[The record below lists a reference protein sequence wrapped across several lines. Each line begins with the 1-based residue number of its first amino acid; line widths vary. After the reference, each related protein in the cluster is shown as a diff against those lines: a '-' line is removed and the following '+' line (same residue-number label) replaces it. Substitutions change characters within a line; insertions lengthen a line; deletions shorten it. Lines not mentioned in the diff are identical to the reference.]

1 MNGETT
7 MLSRKTRQQ
16 AIELMQ
22 AVNVGVVR
30 LFSPG
35 GAAMLEEGIAA
46 LSAIRDLCQQEL
58 PAERFGFYRDA
69 MDTLDIALKRLQSD
83 GGSDIAELC
92 HQLLEGLIRE
102 LRAEP
107 VKKELVFLPYKASM
121 WDSLESIWQ
130 AAVADKEH
138 CNAYVVAIPYADLT
152 PEHTAKEWHCE
163 KELFPKYV
171 PVLDFRT
178 VNLEKMHPDVIFIHN
193 PYDGTNRVTSV
204 DSHYYSSEL
213 KKYTETLVY
222 VPYFVSGPG
231 ITPALCQAPGI
242 VNADYVIVESQ
253 VVKTRYEWYYP
264 DKRFS
269 SDKFRVLGS
278 PKYDKVKNGT
288 KKTYPLPEAWRRR
301 VMEKKIILY
310 NTSLGAV
317 LEVGEIANTK
327 LRAVFDFFR
336 RRKDVVLWWRPHPL
350 MKATLDSMR
359 PQMAVAYRKLE
370 KEYCEGNWG
379 IYDDTPDVTRAV
391 IWADAYYGDA
401 SSVENL
407 FQKLDKPI
415 MRENFFCREDQK
427 WQPRWFTYMFAE
439 QRVVWF
445 LSEISGTCPGLFQ
458 MDLNT
463 DQVTFCGQLLSEDE
477 TWGLCHGVTH
487 NVLAKIQNK
496 IVMAPCFSK
505 LGFIEYDC
513 ISQTFTKHTPPREFW
528 RLAAQRDNVSAFAQA
543 VVYKQS
549 AFFIGNYQG
558 IIVEYNEQEGRYR
571 YHTNWAS
578 PLLET
583 LTVTD
588 LHFRSY
594 GSFLQG
600 NRLYLPVEEKAVLI
614 ALNLDTME
622 AELLN
627 LPFSDR
633 VSYITRDK
641 HDFLLLSALDHTLI
655 RWNQE
660 TGEFRRIELPV
671 GRSGEDVVCGCVSW
685 GQRVD
690 IFPSVGYVSPMCV
703 QENRAEVWRESEPFW
718 GKEGAMSEAPVN
730 FVMTVPDEG
739 HGFVFH
745 TISRILTEFDLCTG
759 KILAHVQ
766 RVRPFSPALTKVKC
780 LDEGEILSLEDF
792 LAMKK
797 TAQAPSQPIEVA
809 GDKIYRAV
817 VQGSGYDNV

>member
-22 AVNVGVVR
+22 AVNVGIVR

-269 SDKFRVLGS
+269 SDKFRVFGS

-288 KKTYPLPEAWRRR
+288 KKTYPLPSAWRRR

-359 PQMAVAYRKLE
+359 PHLAMEYRRIE

-407 FQKLDKPI
+407 FQKLNKPI
-415 MRENFFCREDQK
+415 MRENFFCRADQK
-427 WQPRWFTYMFAE
+427 WQPRWFTYMIVDKRTA
-439 QRVVWF
+439 WF

-458 MDLNT
+458 MDLDT
-463 DQVTFCGQLLSEDE
+463 DEVTFYGQLLPEDE
-477 TWGLCHGVTH
+477 AQGLPHGLTH

-496 IVMAPCFSK
+496 IVMAPCFST

-513 ISQTFTKHTPPREFW
+513 ANQTFTEHDSPQELW
-528 RLAAQRDNVSAFAQA
+528 CLAAQKEEAAAFAQA
-543 VVYKQS
+543 IVYRQS

-558 IIVEYNEQEGRYR
+558 IIVEYEGKEGRYQ
-571 YHTNWAS
+571 YHTTWAS
-578 PLLET
+578 RLQPDFSL
-583 LTVTD
+583 TD
-588 LHFRSY
+588 LHFRPYSAC
-594 GSFLQG
+594 LRG
-600 NRLYLPVEEKAVLI
+600 NVIYLPIENKAVIL

-622 AELLN
+622 AELIK
-627 LPFSDR
+627 LPFFDR
-633 VSYITRDK
+633 VSHITYNGDE
-641 HDFLLLSALDHTLI
+641 FLLLSSLDHTLV

-660 TGEFRRIELPV
+660 TGAFRRIEL
-671 GRSGEDVVCGCVSW
+671 SIEQQGEDIFGGCVPL
-685 GQRVD
+685 GEYIG
-690 IFPSVGYVSPMCV
+690 IFPAVGYLPPVCV
-703 QENRAEVWRESEPFW
+703 RGKHVEVWQELGHIWEKTETMAEPLT
-718 GKEGAMSEAPVN
+718 N
-730 FVMTVPDEG
+730 FVMVLPDEG
-739 HGFVFH
+739 RGFAFH
-745 TISRILTEFDLCTG
+745 TMSRTLTEFDLRMGEIKT
-759 KILAHVQ
+759 HVQ
-766 RVRPFSPALTKVKC
+766 QVKPFSPALSKVKGF
-780 LDEGEILSLEDF
+780 DEGEIFSLEDF
-792 LAMKK
+792 LSMKAP
-797 TAQAPSQPIEVA
+797 AQAPSTPNESA
-809 GDKIYRAV
+809 GDKIYRTV
-817 VQGSGYDNV
+817 VQGS

>member
-1 MNGETT
+1 
-7 MLSRKTRQQ
+7 
-16 AIELMQ
+16 
-22 AVNVGVVR
+22 
-30 LFSPG
+30 
-35 GAAMLEEGIAA
+35 MLEEGIAA
-46 LSAIRDLCQQEL
+46 LSAVRDICRQEL
-58 PAERFGFYRDA
+58 SAERFGFYRDA
-69 MDTLDIALKRLQSD
+69 TDTLHTALKQLQTD
-83 GGSDIAELC
+83 GESDIAELC

-107 VKKELVFLPYKASM
+107 VKKEIVFLPYKASM

-130 AAVADKEH
+130 AAAADKEH

-163 KELFPKYV
+163 KRLFPKYV
-171 PVLDFRT
+171 PVLDFRS
-178 VNLEKMHPDVIFIHN
+178 VDLEKMHPDIIFIHN
-193 PYDGTNRVTSV
+193 PYDWANHVTSV
-204 DSHYYSSEL
+204 DSHYYSEQL
-213 KKYTETLVY
+213 KKYTDKLVY

-231 ITPALCQAPGI
+231 ITVELCQTPAV
-242 VNADYVIVESQ
+242 VNADYIIVESK
-253 VVKTRYEWYYP
+253 VVKERYERYYP
-264 DKRFS
+264 GKYLPA
-269 SDKFRVLGS
+269 DKFLPLGS

-288 KKTYPLPEAWRRR
+288 KKTYPLPKAWRQR

-310 NTSLGAV
+310 NTSLNAV
-317 LEVGEIANTK
+317 LQVGEIANVK

-336 RRKDVVLWWRPHPL
+336 RRTDVVLWWRPHPL

-359 PQMAVAYRKLE
+359 PHLAMEYRRIE

-415 MRENFFCREDQK
+415 MRENFFWREDKK

-463 DQVTFCGQLLSEDE
+463 DQVIFCGQLLSDDE

-513 ISQTFTKHTPPREFW
+513 ISQTFIKHTPPREFW
-528 RLAAQRDNVSAFAQA
+528 CLEAQKDAVSAFAQA

-558 IIVEYNEQEGRYR
+558 IIVEYNEQEGRYH

-578 PLLET
+578 HLLET
-583 LTVTD
+583 LTLAD

-600 NRLYLPVEEKAVLI
+600 HMLYLPVEKKAVLI
-614 ALNLDTME
+614 ALDLDTME
-622 AELLN
+622 AGLIN

-660 TGEFRRIELPV
+660 TGEFRRIELSV
-671 GRSGEDVVCGCVSW
+671 GRPGEDVFCGCMSW
-685 GQRVD
+685 GQRVG
-690 IFPSVGYVSPMCV
+690 IFPSVGYVPPVCV
-703 QENRAEVWRESEPFW
+703 QGNRAEVWRESEFF
-718 GKEGAMSEAPVN
+718 GEKAGAMPEASVN
-730 FVMTVPDEG
+730 FAMTAPDEG
-739 HGFVFH
+739 RGFAFH
-745 TISRILTEFDLCTG
+745 TMSRILTEFDLRTG
-759 KILAHVQ
+759 EIKAHAQ
-766 RVRPFSPALTKVKC
+766 QVRPFSPTLAKVKG
-780 LDEGEILSLEDF
+780 LDEGEIFSLEDF
-792 LAMKK
+792 VAMK
-797 TAQAPSQPIEVA
+797 TPAQAPSKPIELA

-817 VQGSGYDNV
+817 VKGSGYDNV